1 MKNISISKIRIDG
14 GTQNRVQL
22 NEETVAEYSDAITGG
37 AKFPPVT
44 VFFDGSDYWLA
55 DGFHRYHA
63 HRKIGALDI
72 DSDVREGTKRDA
84 ILHSVGANAAHGLRR
99 TNLDKRQSIETL
111 LSDEEWSQWS
121 DNQIAKACSV
131 SQSTVSRIRLDRS
144 SLMQS
149 ISDHRSRTYTNKHGQ
164 VAQMDVSRIGQ
175 QPQAQVIPIKP
186 SQDADIESEIMGDF
200 DPVSELEEAHKEIDR
215 LQAQIKAMCKDDL
228 AKQLQKEVETRQGVE
243 ARLAQE
249 MDRANRFDTELRK
262 YGKFAAELRKTLR
275 VETNSQVLVRIRAVM
290 EAA

>member
-22 NEETVAEYSDAITGG
+22 NEETVAEYSDAITDG

-84 ILHSVGANAAHGLRR
+84 ILHSVGVNASHGLRR
-99 TNLDKRQSIETL
+99 TNADKRKAVETL
-111 LSDEEWSQWS
+111 LSDEEWASWS
-121 DNQIAKACSV
+121 DNQVAKCCQV
-131 SQSTVSRIRLDRS
+131 SQPFVSKIRNVTYNV
-144 SLMQS
+144 
-149 ISDHRSRTYTNKHGQ
+149 ISEKPQNPTYINKHGQ
-164 VAQMDVSRIGQ
+164 TAQMDVSGIKEAQ
-175 QPQAQVIPIKP
+175 QAKVIPIKP

-215 LQAQIKAMCKDDL
+215 LHAQIKAMCKDDL
-228 AKQLQKEVETRQGVE
+228 AKQIQKEVETRQGVE

-262 YGKFAAELRKTLR
+262 YGKFAAELRKMLR
-275 VETNSQVLVRIRAVM
+275 VETNSQVLARVRSVM

>member
-1 MKNISISKIRIDG
+1 MKSISISNIRIDG

-22 NEETVAEYSDAITGG
+22 NEETVAEYSDAITDG

-72 DSDVREGTKRDA
+72 DADLREGTKRDA
-84 ILHSVGANAAHGLRR
+84 ILHSVGVNASHGLRR
-99 TNLDKRQSIETL
+99 TNADKRKAVETL
-111 LSDEEWSQWS
+111 LNDEEWSKWS
-121 DNQIAKACSV
+121 EREIARACQV
-131 SQSTVSRIRLDRS
+131 SHTFVAKLKNVTGNVA
-144 SLMQS
+144 
-149 ISDHRSRTYTNKHGQ
+149 SDETCKPTYINKHGQ
-164 VAQMDVSRIGQ
+164 SAQMDVSRIGKSQ
-175 QPQAQVIPIKP
+175 QAKVIPIKP

-228 AKQLQKEVETRQGVE
+228 AKQIQKEVETRQGVE

-275 VETNSQVLVRIRAVM
+275 VETNSQVLARVRSIL